1 MPKLKRIGNQIVLG
15 EQTYKTL
22 KEAIITGAFQPG
34 SWLSEDQ
41 LTQELGVSRTPVRE
55 AFKQLQTE
63 GLIEIFP
70 RKGAYIIELSEK
82 DIDYLFEA
90 RFALET
96 TFFFRAAKNIEPAKI
111 HRYLNLFEDAKAQV
125 VAVEHD
131 VSRMKR
137 KWADYLKIDRSFHDE
152 LVKASGNPYWLK
164 LYLNIR
170 DRMQLLFFKMG
181 HMPEQA
187 QVLSIQ
193 HATILEAMLKNQISE
208 AEKHLKAHILYVRDV
223 HKGLNPLGIG
233 ITAKLAV

>member
-1 MPKLKRIGNQIVLG
+1 MPKLKRIGNQVVLG

-22 KEAIITGAFQPG
+22 KEAIITGEFSPG

-41 LTQELGVSRTPVRE
+41 LTQALGVSRTPVRE

-82 DIDYLFEA
+82 DIEYLFEA

-96 TFFFRAAKNIEPAKI
+96 TFFIRAAKNIDRARI
-111 HRYLNLFEDAKAQV
+111 HQYLNLFEDAKAQV
-125 VAVEHD
+125 IEAEND
-131 VSRMKR
+131 FSRMKR

-152 LVKASGNPYWLK
+152 LVKASENPYWLK

-187 QVLSIQ
+187 QVFSKQ
-193 HATILEAMLKNQISE
+193 HEVILESMLKDQFPK
-208 AEKHLKAHILYVRDV
+208 AKKHLKEHILYVRDV

-233 ITAKLAV
+233 ITPKLAV